1 MAKHEI
7 SSHGIR
13 TTIYHGLEGLSA
25 LRDGWSCILEGVS
38 RRRFYHL
45 WEWYYS
51 LVSCFQEFA
60 SLRFYLFA
68 KDAFPLAIFPLQR
81 AAPFAKNLP
90 CTAVSLPSHSH
101 MLLCDVICRDDA
113 LDLPLFR
120 HFCEHLRERCERWDA
135 MRLPHLPEDAAAL
148 RLAAASPGI
157 HFLLQSEGRCNY
169 TDTTGSYEKLI
180 SGIAGRFRKS
190 IKRDR
195 DSLNRL
201 PGADFQFTRSMP
213 ELESRL
219 DQLMEVEASG
229 WKGASGAGTAIK
241 LNPDLRR
248 FYRTLTRLLGPSGG
262 VAVNTLSAGGKC
274 MAAQFCILADATW
287 YMLKIGYDESCRRY
301 GPGKLLLDS
310 FIRECMEDGAIDG
323 INYITDARWHA
334 DWRPEAFEKVTLYV
348 FNATA
353 AGIAGLTAVTAY
365 ELARK
370 MYQRYLKP
378 RLAGADRDRVR
389 RLAASL
395 HGSR

>member
-1 MAKHEI
+1 
-7 SSHGIR
+7 
-13 TTIYHGLEGLSA
+13 
-25 LRDGWSCILEGVS
+25 
-38 RRRFYHL
+38 
-45 WEWYYS
+45 
-51 LVSCFQEFA
+51 
-60 SLRFYLFA
+60 
-68 KDAFPLAIFPLQR
+68 
-81 AAPFAKNLP
+81 
-90 CTAVSLPSHSH
+90 
-101 MLLCDVICRDDA
+101 
-113 LDLPLFR
+113 
-120 HFCEHLRERCERWDA
+120 
-135 MRLPHLPEDAAAL
+135 MRLPHLSEDAAAL

-195 DSLNRL
+195 GLLEGLHDVR
-201 PGADFQFTRSMP
+201 FQFTRTMP
-213 ELESRL
+213 ELESKL
-219 DQLMEVEASG
+219 DQFMDVEASG
-229 WKGASGAGTAIK
+229 WKGPSGTGTAIR
-241 LNPDLRR
+241 LDPDLRS
-248 FYRTLTRLLGPSGG
+248 FYRMLTRMLGPSGG
-262 VAVNTLSAGGKC
+262 VSVNTLSAGGKC

-334 DWRPEAFEKVTLYV
+334 DWRPEAFEKVTLYA

-353 AGIAGLTAVTAY
+353 AGIAGLATVTAY

-378 RLAGADRDRVR
+378 RLAGPARDRFR
-389 RLAASL
+389 RLAASAPE
-395 HGSR
+395 GR